1 MFKRFGAAM
10 SSGRWWLTFVL
21 AGLFFLLFG
30 VMSYNLFSLLSA
42 NFRLFL
48 EYGWAVA
55 EEGALRQLLE
65 LLAFS
70 YLSMLF
76 WVLFKV
82 CENLLVRALMPP
94 PDRG

>member
-10 SSGRWWLTFVL
+10 GSGRWWLVFVL

-30 VMSYNLFSLLSA
+30 VMSYNLFALLSA

-70 YLSMLF
+70 YLSMMF

-82 CENLLVRALMPP
+82 CETLLVKALMPP